1 MSSRKTSSPS
11 RVVLVGRPNVGKST
25 LFNRIVGGRT
35 AIVTAVPGT
44 TRDVLREPVEWQG
57 AGFELVDTGGLFG
70 ASDDPL
76 QREVSGRGL
85 MALDSADLVLMLVD
99 SREGLVPAD
108 REVAERIRQIGVPVV
123 MAVNKVD
130 GPGQAARSE
139 EFHELGFDPVFRVA
153 AEHGLG
159 VGDLLDAVVSR
170 LPGVTAAGELPTSD
184 DPTEMAVAIVGR
196 PNVGKSS
203 LVNLLAREDRVMVNE
218 LAGTTRD
225 AVDTVITWHKRRVRL
240 VDTAGIRR
248 PGQVA
253 ESGRLESV
261 SVTVAK
267 RAMKRAD
274 VAVVVVD
281 ASQKVT
287 KRDAAIAGEAE
298 RAGCG
303 VLLAANK
310 WDLVKGNDEGFAK
323 RFDEEMRDGLKFAE
337 FAPILHLSALTGR
350 RAPKLLEMVERV
362 DRARSAHIAT
372 GELNRF
378 LGRITRQNPPA
389 SSGGNEVKIQYAT
402 QVGVKPPRFVIFTNV
417 ATSLHF
423 SYERFLKNRLR
434 ESFGFLGTPIQL
446 RVRASRR
453 PGGKR

>member
-1 MSSRKTSSPS
+1 MSSRKIPS
-11 RVVLVGRPNVGKST
+11 LSQVVLVGRPNVGKST
-25 LFNRIVGGRT
+25 LFNRVVGGRP
-35 AIVTAVPGT
+35 AIVTSVPGT
-44 TRDVLREPVEWQG
+44 TRDVLRETVEWQG
-57 AGFELVDTGGLFG
+57 VGFELVDTGGLFG

-76 QREVSGRGL
+76 QGDVSVRGL
-85 MALDSADLVLMLVD
+85 RALDSADLVVILVD
-99 SREGLVPAD
+99 CREGLLPAD
-108 REVAERIRQIGVPVV
+108 REVADRVRQLGVPVV
-123 MAVNKVD
+123 VGVNKVD
-130 GPGQAARSE
+130 GPAQAARAE
-139 EFHELGFDPVFRVA
+139 EFHELGFDPVFNVA

-159 VGDLLDAVVSR
+159 VGDLLDAVVLR
-170 LPGVTAAGELPTSD
+170 LSGVPSAGELATSK
-184 DPTEMAVAIVGR
+184 DPTELAVAIVGR

-203 LVNLLAREDRVMVNE
+203 LVNLLAREDRVLVNE

-225 AVDTVITWHKRRVRL
+225 AVDTVITWHRRRVRL

-261 SVTVAK
+261 SVIVAK
-267 RAMKRAD
+267 HAMQRAD

-303 VLLAANK
+303 VVLAANK
-310 WDLVKGNDEGFAK
+310 WDLVQGREEGFAK
-323 RFDEEMRDGLKFAE
+323 RFDEEIRDGLKFAE
-337 FAPILHLSALTGR
+337 FAPVVHLSALTGH
-350 RAPKLLEMVERV
+350 RASRLLETVEQV
-362 DRARSAHIAT
+362 DRARALHIST

-378 LGRITRQNPPA
+378 LERITRQNPPA
-389 SSGGNEVKIQYAT
+389 SVRGKEVKLQYAT
-402 QVGVKPPRFVIFTNV
+402 QSGVKPPRFIIFTNI

-434 ESFGFLGTPIQL
+434 ESFGFVGTPIQL
-446 RVRASRR
+446 RIRASRR
-453 PGGKR
+453 PRGRR

>member
-1 MSSRKTSSPS
+1 MSSRKTGSRS

-25 LFNRIVGGRT
+25 LFNRLVGGRT

-76 QREVSGRGL
+76 QSEVSVRGL
-85 MALDSADLVLMLVD
+85 RALDGADLVLMLVD
-99 SREGLVPAD
+99 CREGLVTAD
-108 REVAERIRQIGVPVV
+108 REVAERIRQLGVPVV
-123 MAVNKVD
+123 VAVNKVD
-130 GPGQAARSE
+130 GPAQAARAE
-139 EFHELGFDPVFRVA
+139 EFHELGFDPLLNVA

-159 VGDLLDAVVSR
+159 VGDLLDEVVSR
-170 LPGVTAAGELPTSD
+170 LPGVTVAGGPETAD

-203 LVNLLAREDRVMVNE
+203 LVNLLAREDRVLVNE

-248 PGQVA
+248 PGQIA
-253 ESGRLESV
+253 ESGRVESV
-261 SVTVAK
+261 SVSVAK

-287 KRDAAIAGEAE
+287 RRDAAIAGEAE

-303 VLLAANK
+303 VVLAANK

-337 FAPILHLSALTGR
+337 FAPILHLSALTGH
-350 RAPKLLEMVERV
+350 RAPKLLEMVEQV
-362 DRARSAHIAT
+362 DRARAAHIAT

-378 LGRITRQNPPA
+378 LGQITRRNPPP
-389 SSGGNEVKIQYAT
+389 SSGRKEVKIQYAT
-402 QVGVKPPRFVIFTNV
+402 QTGVKPPRFVIFTSTS
-417 ATSLHF
+417 TSLHF

-434 ESFGFLGTPIQL
+434 ESFGFVGTPIQL
-446 RVRASRR
+446 RVRASHR

>member
-1 MSSRKTSSPS
+1 MSSRKTSSLS

-25 LFNRIVGGRT
+25 LFNRVVGGRS

-57 AGFELVDTGGLFG
+57 VGFELVDTGGLFG

-76 QREVSGRGL
+76 QSEVSEQGL
-85 MALDSADLVLMLVD
+85 RALDGADLVLMLVD
-99 SREGLVPAD
+99 CREGLVPAD
-108 REVAERIRQIGVPVV
+108 RQVAERIRQLGAPVV
-123 MAVNKVD
+123 VAVNKVD
-130 GPGQAARSE
+130 GPAQAARAE
-139 EFHELGFDPVFRVA
+139 EFHELGFDPVLNVA

-170 LPGVTAAGELPTSD
+170 LPGVSSAGEPGTSE

-203 LVNLLAREDRVMVNE
+203 LVNLLAREDRVLVSE

-225 AVDTVITWHKRRVRL
+225 AVDTLITWHKRRVRL

-303 VLLAANK
+303 VVLAANK
-310 WDLVKGNDEGFAK
+310 WDLVKGHEEGFAK
-323 RFDEEMRDGLKFAE
+323 RFDEEIRDGLKFAE
-337 FAPILHLSALTGR
+337 FAPIVHLSALTGH
-350 RAPKLLEMVERV
+350 RAPKLLETVEQV
-362 DRARSAHIAT
+362 DRARAAHIAT

-378 LGRITRQNPPA
+378 LGRITRRNPPA
-389 SSGGNEVKIQYAT
+389 SSGRKEVKIQYAT
-402 QVGVKPPRFVIFTNV
+402 QVGVKPPRFVIFTNT

-434 ESFGFLGTPIQL
+434 ESFGFVGTPIQL
-446 RVRASRR
+446 RVRASHR